1 MHATV
6 TNRGRTQSSGRPQRH
21 HAPAA
26 TSAEEH
32 PRLSLALP
40 SARRVQVVVF
50 DVQGKHVRF
59 VRDGILDAGEH
70 SISWDLQDDQGRE
83 APRGV
88 YFLKA
93 WALGMVTRAR
103 LVVLDR

>member
-1 MHATV
+1 MHATL
-6 TNRGRTQSSGRPQRH
+6 TNPGRTPRH
-21 HAPAA
+21 GVPMV
-26 TSAEEH
+26 EH

-50 DVQGKHVRF
+50 DVQGKHVRLI
-59 VRDGILDAGEH
+59 RDEVMDGGEQ
-70 SISWDLQDDQGRE
+70 SIAWDLRDDQGRE

>member
-1 MHATV
+1 MQAQFTEPH
-6 TNRGRTQSSGRPQRH
+6 NMSRDG
-21 HAPAA
+21 APA
-26 TSAEEH
+26 SEH
-32 PRLSLALP
+32 PRLAIALP

-50 DVQGKHVRF
+50 DVQGKHVRSL
-59 VRDGILDAGEH
+59 RDEVMGAGEQ
-70 SISWDLQDDQGRE
+70 SIAWDLRDDQGRE

-88 YFLKA
+88 YFVKA